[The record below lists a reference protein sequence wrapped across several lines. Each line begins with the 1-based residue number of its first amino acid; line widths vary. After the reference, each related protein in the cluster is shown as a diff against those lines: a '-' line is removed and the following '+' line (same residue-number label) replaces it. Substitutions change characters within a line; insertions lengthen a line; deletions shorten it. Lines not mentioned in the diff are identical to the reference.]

1 MAPGDAV
8 CRISAGTAA
17 PAWLRTRVSS
27 SLLLAQHKH
36 SAQRAGCGPWRALL
50 GHDQATPGATGHHT
64 PRPHGEAACQLQG
77 ATREPLV
84 AKFLPNVSPESLS
97 AARRHP
103 IRTGQ
108 ALPGGANTMDS
119 PPTAAIMH
127 FTESSKLRF
136 KKLHASN
143 VSEEY

>member
-1 MAPGDAV
+1 MRCAGSALAQQLQPGSERGSAPL
-8 CRISAGTAA
+8 CCSHNTNAA
-17 PAWLRTRVSS
+17 PSGVGVAQGEPCWGMTR
-27 SLLLAQHKH
+27 
-36 SAQRAGCGPWRALL
+36 P
-50 GHDQATPGATGHHT
+50 PGATGHHT

-84 AKFLPNVSPESLS
+84 AKFLPNFSPESLS

-127 FTESSKLRF
+127 FTESAKLRF